1 MVAAVKVRSTGVREA
16 KAHLSRLLRDVQQG
30 REWIITERGTP
41 IAKLVPIEKARLSLE
56 ERISRLED
64 EGIIEPAPRDV
75 RRLPPPLPIK
85 DGLPQKWLQEDRNP
99 RPGT

>member
-1 MVAAVKVRSTGVREA
+1 MKVRSTGVREA

-85 DGLPQKWLQEDRNP
+85 DGLPQKWLQEDRDR

>member
-85 DGLPQKWLQEDRNP
+85 DGLPQKWLQEDRDR

>member
-56 ERISRLED
+56 ARIRRLED
-64 EGIIEPAPRDV
+64 EGVIEPASREV
-75 RRLPPPLPIK
+75 RRRPPPLPIK
-85 DGLPQKWLQEDRNP
+85 DGLAQKWRQQHRDR

>member
-1 MVAAVKVRSTGVREA
+1 VKVRSTGVREA

-85 DGLPQKWLQEDRNP
+85 DGLPQKWLQEDRDR

>member
-85 DGLPQKWLQEDRNP
+85 DGLPQKWLQEDRNR

>member
-56 ERISRLED
+56 ARIRRLED
-64 EGIIEPAPRDV
+64 EGVIEPAPRDV

-85 DGLPQKWLQEDRNP
+85 DGLPQKWLQEDRNR

>member
-1 MVAAVKVRSTGVREA
+1 MKVRSAGVREA

-56 ERISRLED
+56 ERIRRLE
-64 EGIIEPAPRDV
+64 EAGVIAPAPRDV
-75 RRLPPPLPIK
+75 RRLPPPLPIR
-85 DGLPQKWLQEDRNP
+85 DGLAQKWLQEDRD
-99 RPGT
+99 RRSGT

>member
-1 MVAAVKVRSTGVREA
+1 VKVRSTGVREA

-85 DGLPQKWLQEDRNP
+85 DGLPQKWLQEDRNR